1 MNKQKFASIREIP
14 SKSLNPTGETAN
26 RPLSPGNYHLGIT
39 AHSLLLLIIPVL
51 YLATLARGLVLGDPT
66 EYTFVAHIL
75 GIAHPPGYAF
85 ITLLGKLFQTVI
97 PLGEIP
103 WRMHLLSATA
113 ATLAALF
120 VYGTVRLVA
129 GRSERSLRGNVA
141 LPLIAALFAAF
152 TVATAANFWQHAIHT
167 NPHIITAAFLAA
179 NLYLLTRWWYEEQG
193 KAQGAGGRWRIS
205 PLLLFAF
212 SAGLGLTHHPL
223 TVFGWPVYALF
234 ILWLRPSLLRQWRTL
249 LTMLAC
255 ALLGLAVW
263 LYFPI
268 RSPMQPA
275 FGPHT
280 MNTLD
285 GFLSHV
291 LARGLSD
298 RLTFYGWSLQYH
310 RFLVFWSLLRLQYT
324 LPVIG
329 LVPVGLAWLWQKRP
343 DADMRPLWLLY
354 GGAFLGFYFF
364 VINLTEQ
371 DIMAYLL
378 GPFLIVGLLAGFG
391 LYGLLAL
398 VQERFQLATARPLL
412 LLAGALLLLGPLL
425 QISYNLP
432 RLSLRNYSE
441 GEAYVTAVFTW
452 FDGRSEGAV
461 LLNDWETMTPLWY
474 TKFVEQRWPDAA
486 DVRPEFVSA
495 AQPVIDFVYH
505 YLPAGPL
512 YLDRYRPEIVQ
523 AGFRLRPRGPF
534 YQVVEP
540 GESSLPPELRRL
552 EPAAA
557 AGAIEVVA
565 YDLAPG
571 PVTAGAIVPFT
582 LAMRAPATTG
592 DYYVPVVTVGELTF
606 AFTTDSHLITPL
618 WLPGEIIVERFDFA
632 LPHDLAGGAYPVTL
646 DLKNL
651 SQDRAGNLSLPLG
664 ELHVTGR
671 RNPPATAHLL
681 ANFRQRVGLAGAQV
695 FHGRRQRAAPWQE
708 AISARPGDRLEIR
721 LLWQSL
727 APAEHSYTVFVHL
740 IDLANRPVVDD
751 LDYTPLGG
759 AAPTHLWIPKWLPG
773 QRYYDPYRLHIPP
786 DIAPGTY
793 LLEVGLYEMREGRR
807 LHMSDQAGNLVGDR
821 YILGAVV
828 VE

>member
-1 MNKQKFASIREIP
+1 MKPLALNDRPYSIR
-14 SKSLNPTGETAN
+14 
-26 RPLSPGNYHLGIT
+26 NYRVGI
-39 AHSLLLLIIPVL
+39 AAYPLLLLLIPVL
-51 YLATLARGLVLGDPT
+51 YLFTLARGLVLGDPT

-85 ITLLGKLFQTVI
+85 ITLLGKLFQTAI
-97 PLGEIP
+97 PLGQIP

-120 VYGTVRLVA
+120 VYGIVRLVT
-129 GRSERSLRGNVA
+129 GRFELFGRGDGV
-141 LPLIAALFAAF
+141 LPATAALFAAF
-152 TVATAANFWQHAIHT
+152 SVATAANFWQHAIHT

-179 NLYLLTRWWYEEQG
+179 NLYLLTRWWHQEQG
-193 KAQGAGGRWRIS
+193 GRQAAGSAWRVS

-212 SAGLGLTHHPL
+212 SAGLGVTHHPL
-223 TVFGWPVYALF
+223 TVFAWPAYGLF
-234 ILWLRPSLLRQWRTL
+234 ILGLRPSLLREWRTL
-249 LTMLAC
+249 TAMVAC

-268 RSPMQPA
+268 RSPMQPP

-298 RLTFYGWSLQYH
+298 RLTFYDWSLQYH

-324 LPVIG
+324 LPLLG
-329 LVPVGLAWLWQKRP
+329 LVPVGVAWLWQKRP
-343 DADMRPLWLLY
+343 GAGTRPLLILY
-354 GGAFLGFYFF
+354 GGVFLGYYLF

-378 GPFLIVGLLAGFG
+378 GPFLVVGLLAGLG
-391 LYGLLAL
+391 LFGLLAL
-398 VQERFQLATARPLL
+398 VQERFQPVTTRPLL

-432 RLSLRNYSE
+432 RLSLRSYSE
-441 GEAYVTAVFTW
+441 GEQYVSAVFTW
-452 FDGRSEGAV
+452 FEAQGEGAV
-461 LLNDWETMTPLWY
+461 LLNDWENMTPLWY
-474 TKFVEQRWPDAA
+474 TKFVEQRWPDPN

-495 AQPVIDFVYH
+495 AQPVMDFVYQ
-505 YLPAGPL
+505 YLPGGPL

-523 AGFRLRPRGPF
+523 AGFRLRPRGRF

-540 GESSLPPELRRL
+540 GESSLPPELTRVAQ
-552 EPAAA
+552 AA
-557 AGAIEVVA
+557 
-565 YDLAPG
+565 
-571 PVTAGAIVPFT
+571 TAGAIDVVAYELPQGPVRAGAFVPVT
-582 LAMRAPATTG
+582 LAMRAATATA
-592 DYYVPVVTVGELTF
+592 DYYVPVVTVGDLTF
-606 AFTTDSHLITPL
+606 AFTTDSHLVTPH
-618 WLPGEIIVERFDFA
+618 WLPGEIIVERFNFA
-632 LPHDLAGGAYPVTL
+632 LPHDLAGGIYPISL

-651 SQDRAGNLSLPLG
+651 SQDRAGGLALSLG
-664 ELHVTGR
+664 ELQVSGR
-671 RNPPATAHLL
+671 EKPPATAHLL
-681 ANFRQRVGLAGAQV
+681 ANYRQRVGLIGAQV
-695 FHGRRQRAAPWQE
+695 FRGRQRRSAPWQQ
-708 AISARPGDRLEIR
+708 ALNARPGDRLDIR

-740 IDLANRPVVDD
+740 IDLNNRPVVDD

-773 QRYYDPYRLHIPP
+773 QRYYDPYRLKIPA
-786 DIAPGTY
+786 DITPGTY

-828 VE
+828 VEE